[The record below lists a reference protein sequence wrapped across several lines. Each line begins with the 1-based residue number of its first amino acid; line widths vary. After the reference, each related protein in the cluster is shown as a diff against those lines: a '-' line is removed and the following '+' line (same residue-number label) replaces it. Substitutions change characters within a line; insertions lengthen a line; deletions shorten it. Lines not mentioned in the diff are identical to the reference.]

1 MATLPT
7 SASVGP
13 RTRHL
18 LAVDIPAAVPGGAQL
33 LKLAVEGLPVGADVG
48 VADQAFFGVNFGH
61 MLRQSQLLDRHG
73 GS

>member
-18 LAVDIPAAVPGGAQL
+18 LAMDIPAAAPGSAQL
-33 LKLAVEGLPVGADVG
+33 LKLDVECLPVGADVG
-48 VADQAFFGVNFGH
+48 VAD
-61 MLRQSQLLDRHG
+61 
-73 GS
+73 